1 MYSIYN
7 SWSSWG
13 EVSKGKHIHKLT
25 MVPNSHVRCADIQAK
40 RQLKTSTLPYTNH
53 ILVLRTLDDV
63 EQFNRIY
70 GCHCSKDK
78 FSFIQWKRVASSFVT
93 TTPSKVKYPNMSI
106 YGITCGTAVWT
117 AVVDVCGMRP
127 LVRSIQ
133 YRKASLMEALEEL
146 GEQLRSYETSS
157 WEDAR
162 CKVRAE
168 REAAGKPHI
177 AQLADDD
184 EFCQQVIK
192 KKEELTKVIFQA

>member
-1 MYSIYN
+1 MNHTHTHKRYSRYNFESPHKWTHKKANPKDKPNDNPFGNTPQTRPQRKYDLKPSGLWYSIYN

-25 MVPNSHVRCADIQAK
+25 MVPNSHVRWADIQAK

-78 FSFIQWKRVASSFVT
+78 FSFIQWKRVADSFGGIEFRHYNAIKSRIPKNVYLRDYLWYSSLDC
-93 TTPSKVKYPNMSI
+93 S
-106 YGITCGTAVWT
+106 CGCVWND
-117 AVVDVCGMRP
+117 A

-133 YRKASLMEALEEL
+133 YVFD
-146 GEQLRSYETSS
+146 T
-157 WEDAR
+157 
-162 CKVRAE
+162 
-168 REAAGKPHI
+168 
-177 AQLADDD
+177 
-184 EFCQQVIK
+184 
-192 KKEELTKVIFQA
+192 